1 MDKLILKKIAKEWC
15 KGILM
20 ACDLTDEETAELLTE
35 EEMDYIQ
42 KEAFKIANRIT
53 IEPQANSLN
62 ECIKKYY
69 EIDL

>member
-1 MDKLILKKIAKEWC
+1 MDKLALKKIAKEWC

-42 KEAFKIANRIT
+42 KEVFKIADRIT
-53 IEPQANSLN
+53 KAPQAHNLN
-62 ECIKKYY
+62 DCIKKHY
-69 EIDL
+69 EIE

>member
-1 MDKLILKKIAKEWC
+1 MDKLILKKIAKKWC

-20 ACDLTDEETAELLTE
+20 ACDLTDEETSQLLTE

-53 IEPQANSLN
+53 KEEQAHNLN
-62 ECIKKYY
+62 TCIKEYY
-69 EIDL
+69 IVE